1 MGRVAKQPWGLQPM
15 GAQEAVG
22 SLTGS
27 LFAHSFRKEEA
38 SITCQ
43 SPREGGADKPGCI
56 QGHPT
61 SPMHW
66 PQPILF
72 SYQFSKCSGT

>member
-27 LFAHSFRKEEA
+27 LFAHSFRGEEA

-43 SPREGGADKPGCI
+43 SPRDWLGE
-56 QGHPT
+56 
-61 SPMHW
+61 
-66 PQPILF
+66 
-72 SYQFSKCSGT
+72 